1 MLYRED
7 RDVNCYHTVDDEVQN
22 EEQHKSQLSTYTKY
36 INSIEESH
44 LLKFKYTCVL
54 INLRIHFFNH
64 NEIKNTQYPY
74 FVPTSADPTPSPVK
88 LRQLI
93 QYYGVLIKQFIPQR
107 MSGLIRW
114 ERTEHNT
121 L

>member
-44 LLKFKYTCVL
+44 LLKFKHTCVL

-64 NEIKNTQYPY
+64 NKIKILNIHTLSQPLLTQP
-74 FVPTSADPTPSPVK
+74 PHP
-88 LRQLI
+88 
-93 QYYGVLIKQFIPQR
+93 
-107 MSGLIRW
+107 LIRGK
-114 ERTEHNT
+114 TKSNPT
-121 L
+121 F